1 MNCKRCFRRSIT
13 SFPATDCGGH
23 DGGVLFWLCFRYPFL
38 GPQIFFFC
46 TPLTPGLPPRSSN
59 VSSKASSGPG
69 PHRLPSKPP
78 GFPKLPWLPQAL
90 PGIPRLAPAWQQ
102 PRGFPRV
109 TQASPSLPR
118 LLQALPSSPGSS
130 RLPQPLPGFPH
141 CGSRRGCLREARLR
155 LAGGLREAR
164 GARGA

>member
-23 DGGVLFWLCFRYPFL
+23 DGGVRFLAMFSVPIPGPPDLLFLAP
-38 GPQIFFFC
+38 
-46 TPLTPGLPPRSSN
+46 TPGLPPRSSN
-59 VSSKASSGPG
+59 ASSKASSGPG

-90 PGIPRLAPAWQQ
+90 PGLPRLAPAWQQ

-118 LLQALPSSPGSS
+118 LLQALPSTPGSS
-130 RLPQPLPGFPH
+130 RLPQALPASP
-141 CGSRRGCLREARLR
+141 RLP
-155 LAGGLREAR
+155 
-164 GARGA
+164 